1 MTRAERL
8 DRAAAR
14 AKAQLEAQRKAL
26 AQIQAAQYAEEKKA
40 RTKRRLVVGELADQ
54 AGLFALDDTTLAG
67 LFALLAPLVHVPDPV
82 AVLAVMLNEV
92 DGSPGTV
99 VPGCAH
105 RGGGIS
111 ARYPPRPP
119 VSAQEVPR
127 WPICI
132 FARRRT
138 KAVAR
143 LPLGVSP
150 TLHDNPS
157 MP

>member
-40 RTKRRLVVGELADQ
+40 RTKRRLVVGTLVED
-54 AGLFALDDTTLAG
+54 AGLFALDDTTIAA
-67 LFALLAPLVHVPDPV
+67 LFALLAPLASLPDPV
-82 AVLAVMLNEV
+82 AVLDAVLSEV

-105 RGGGIS
+105 RGGG
-111 ARYPPRPP
+111 
-119 VSAQEVPR
+119 V
-127 WPICI
+127 
-132 FARRRT
+132 T
-138 KAVAR
+138 AVQ
-143 LPLGVSP
+143 
-150 TLHDNPS
+150 
-157 MP
+157 

>member
-40 RTKRRLVVGELADQ
+40 LSRRRQLVGTMADQ
-54 AGLFALDDTTLAG
+54 AGLFALDDPTIAA

-82 AVLAVMLNEV
+82 AVLDAMLSEV

-105 RGGGIS
+105 RGGG
-111 ARYPPRPP
+111 
-119 VSAQEVPR
+119 V
-127 WPICI
+127 
-132 FARRRT
+132 T
-138 KAVAR
+138 AVQ
-143 LPLGVSP
+143 
-150 TLHDNPS
+150 
-157 MP
+157 